1 MIIKKHLLL
10 CILLVFK
17 SCLSTK
23 RNLLLW
29 HKVQIYKVTIS
40 SNLLQSSVDRIE
52 RFFLKSAS
60 HADSRLVCEEGTG
73 GVISI
78 YNSIVN
84 INYMSNFYF
93 VDEQQ
98 LTCYTTRP
106 YNLVVGSEV
115 TYKTPIQGNV
125 RAGENLVD
133 GFYGFDISEYYG
145 NKKESPN
152 GSIMFNFTTPQN
164 IKQIAFFNQPSDV
177 LWNKNKAVNVYA
189 SNVPPNTPGDFSTFD
204 KVDGPLKANNFFNE
218 LAVINTDI
226 TVQYVAFQDLQLLQI
241 CHLDLFA
248 EKYY

>member
-1 MIIKKHLLL
+1 MIL
-10 CILLVFK
+10 CILFVFK

-40 SNLLQSSVDRIE
+40 STLLQSSVDRIE

-115 TYKTPIQGNV
+115 TYKTPVIQDV
-125 RAGENLVD
+125 RFGENLID
-133 GFYGFDISEYYG
+133 GFYGFDINECYG
-145 NKKESPN
+145 NNWHWPN
-152 GSIMFNFTTPQN
+152 GWIMFNLTTPQN
-164 IKQIAFFNQPSDV
+164 IKQIAFFNQPSGKFSTR
-177 LWNKNKAVNVYA
+177 NRAVTVYA
-189 SNVPPNTPGDFSTFD
+189 SNVPPNTPGDFSNFD
-204 KVDGPLKANNFFNE
+204 KVDGPLKVNNFENE

-226 TVQYVAFQDLQLLQI
+226 TVQYVAFQDSKILHI